1 MSCACLRSHC
11 RLLSLEQLKNDTAK
25 LNKDQTTCEKQL
37 ADAKQQQGTLYAQS
51 EQLTESLREIDRET
65 ERLRNELR
73 EAEQFAAEQISREAV
88 IQTNIRNC
96 EENIERTRQES
107 ATPRRAG
114 AEHGCAACR
123 TARAYFCAE

>member
-1 MSCACLRSHC
+1 MLEVSLW
-11 RLLSLEQLKNDTAK
+11 LLSLEQLKNDTAK
-25 LNKDQTTCEKQL
+25 LNKTGQPAKAV

-51 EQLTESLREIDRET
+51 EQLAESLREIDRET

-88 IQTNIRNC
+88 IQANIRNC
-96 EENIERTRQES
+96 EENRAHTAGER
-107 ATPRRAG
+107 TPRRAG